1 MCIDYNL
8 QIIKHSFHVLC
19 FSLLLLNS
27 LKIGKS
33 LQQVSEEVP
42 LSTKPD
48 TAIVQNPPV
57 PPAKWSKPAN
67 IYQEYDYD
75 LYAPYLQHHRQ
86 LKAKPKPS
94 PKQAWSRYTG
104 SSESSTSTEGSGGNG
119 NNNTSENS
127 STATSDPY
135 CLCSKYSVDG
145 CITSDSWQ
153 HYNGSTTRAL
163 VASCAYPNLM
173 DVSCYCGCSSQD
185 SDQDGSDNDRGK
197 PLFWV
202 SSFSF
207 YLSNITLYGNT
218 TSNDNKDILY
228 HHVSTTIQQGIANML
243 PSVDGS
249 NSSSN
254 YDDRLN
260 VVFSLLNAWN
270 AGQEVPLYPTMSS
283 NSTRTVT
290 KDNGNDTN
298 NVNVDLWKFPHD
310 ILYTTTALMS
320 GLGITRVH
328 PLPHQ
333 EVTLQQLDAANS
345 THTHDEDG
353 CDTIYKGSFQVISVA
368 SGAHLE
374 ALAGVYFTNLM
385 PSTTNTL
392 AYDLNS
398 ASNDRRLT
406 DESLVLEVPSVGSVA
421 YSTAMLYFSS
431 NNFTRQVRQL
441 HESKLVTLEN
451 GDSYS
456 SVLYASL
463 LREAQMEFATL
474 MPPYTLSRIAGNEAD
489 EADEA
494 DEGVASSGYAAS
506 LCQAMMAERCP
517 HSRDKHIWSVYAA
530 DYSHS
535 TISSTRNAS
544 RRLTSS
550 DGKALSTAS
559 AGVKVTFYFV
569 WVSLML
575 SLWGVAI
582 LYLCVL
588 LFQPCGYSTHHY
600 GVHIWAC
607 LCHLGSTLC
616 RLCNNEYGYLQHS
629 SEDDSGDSNRENAQE
644 SQEAGEAGRGSALF
658 ATSVHYKQK
667 YKVRISLLYSSNFLL
682 LLALAIFR
690 LIYFVLML
698 DLTTRNQYE
707 SFACVELAPY
717 VSPSYTTIVVSASFL
732 MVFGCFYPVLLL
744 LLVHRRLIINIA
756 LKVMNRHISTQGAH
770 SRSPLSA
777 PVRYS
782 SSSHNN
788 DDDLNR
794 RSREPSVSWWKSL
807 SGIEQED
814 VDMKTRHAILKTVTS
829 TIALLCMMVLLVVY
843 CLATGSDQVA
853 ENTGIIK
860 EQSTGNGI
868 YVLYT
873 AVRYTQLICCTLAVI
888 FQVLMV
894 LPDSPTKGEEAAA
907 SSVTGVS
914 GSGHVEPRVHQSV
927 DDDNDGDAEMIV
939 LSPHR
944 AGNGHNSN
952 GGVFGMHNLAERYRA
967 SLSPSYTY
975 SLPQDVAAQLQH
987 LDEQKQKVEKDS
999 TTITTHANRVD
1010 EMHYPYPNEG
1020 TTTVIRSISI
1030 KSGNPGGEQDHGGD
1044 ESSEGYITVSSEDM
1058 VSMYSVDDEESRGS
1072 SSRNNVDF
1080 IVASDPVIMGWR
1092 RLGRDGEDHSDSGHT
1107 LYSATEGDIQG
1118 TQYSCMER
1126 RNGNVDRFDESTTI
1140 GNNDA
1145 ETMAS
1150 TIRALPLTLSAKVHD
1165 TTTWTFLLLVCI
1177 LNIITALPSLYSLW
1191 FGSFIIYSIV
1201 LRGME
1206 LGAFYLLT
1214 TTIQCSKSKF
1224 RKAVVRAVTSIEGG
1238 ISRYQNQ
1245 MILDEDL
1252 QVTTI

>member
-1 MCIDYNL
+1 MYMNAAPCCQYL
-8 QIIKHSFHVLC
+8 WFHY
-19 FSLLLLNS
+19 
-27 LKIGKS
+27 I
-33 LQQVSEEVP
+33 P
-42 LSTKPD
+42 THI
-48 TAIVQNPPV
+48 A
-57 PPAKWSKPAN
+57 
-67 IYQEYDYD
+67 
-75 LYAPYLQHHRQ
+75 
-86 LKAKPKPS
+86 
-94 PKQAWSRYTG
+94 
-104 SSESSTSTEGSGGNG
+104 
-119 NNNTSENS
+119 
-127 STATSDPY
+127 
-135 CLCSKYSVDG
+135 
-145 CITSDSWQ
+145 
-153 HYNGSTTRAL
+153 
-163 VASCAYPNLM
+163 
-173 DVSCYCGCSSQD
+173 
-185 SDQDGSDNDRGK
+185 
-197 PLFWV
+197 
-202 SSFSF
+202 
-207 YLSNITLYGNT
+207 
-218 TSNDNKDILY
+218 NKDILY
-228 HHVSTTIQQGIANML
+228 HHVSTTIQQGIANTL
-243 PSVDGS
+243 LSVDRS
-249 NSSSN
+249 NSSST
-254 YDDRLN
+254 YGDRLN
-260 VVFSLLNAWN
+260 VVFSLLDAWN

-333 EVTLQQLDAANS
+333 ELDAANS

-374 ALAGVYFTNLM
+374 ALAGVYFTNMM

-392 AYDLNS
+392 AYDLSS

-406 DESLVLEVPSVGSVA
+406 DESLVLEVPSVGSVP
-421 YSTAMLYFSS
+421 YSTALQYFSS
-431 NNFTRQVRQL
+431 NNLTHKVRQL

-451 GDSYS
+451 DDSYS
-456 SVLYASL
+456 SVLYAS
-463 LREAQMEFATL
+463 QMEFATL
-474 MPPYTLSRIAGNEAD
+474 MPPYTLSRFAGNEDDEAD
-489 EADEA
+489 EADAA

-517 HSRDKHIWSVYAA
+517 HSRDKHMWSVYAA
-530 DYSHS
+530 DYSR
-535 TISSTRNAS
+535 STRNAS

-588 LFQPCGYSTHHY
+588 LFQPHHY

-690 LIYFVLML
+690 LIYFVTML

-756 LKVMNRHISTQGAH
+756 LKVMNRHISTPGAH
-770 SRSPLSA
+770 SRSPLSEA
-777 PVRYS
+777 ARY

-788 DDDLNR
+788 DDDQNR
-794 RSREPSVSWWKSL
+794 RPREPSVSWWKSL
-807 SGIEQED
+807 LGIEQD

-894 LPDSPTKGEEAAA
+894 LPDSPTKGEE
-907 SSVTGVS
+907 VTGVS
-914 GSGHVEPRVHQSV
+914 GSGRVEPRVHQSV
-927 DDDNDGDAEMIV
+927 ENGASGGDAEMIV
-939 LSPHR
+939 LPPHR
-944 AGNGHNSN
+944 AGNGHSSN
-952 GGVFGMHNLAERYRA
+952 GGVFGMHNLTERYRA

-987 LDEQKQKVEKDS
+987 LDEQQKVEKDS
-999 TTITTHANRVD
+999 TTITTHANRGD
-1010 EMHYPYPNEG
+1010 EMHYPNEG

-1058 VSMYSVDDEESRGS
+1058 VSMYSVDSGSSQHLESQDHIHDEEPRGS

-1126 RNGNVDRFDESTTI
+1126 TNGNVDRFDGSTTI

-1150 TIRALPLTLSAKVHD
+1150 TIWALPLTLSAKVHD
-1165 TTTWTFLLLVCI
+1165 TATWTFLLLVCI